1 MEKHHDIIFE
11 VCANGLN
18 SLLAAQNAG
27 ASRAELCEAIELGGL
42 TPSYG
47 CLKLAAAQKTIPVN
61 VLIRCRTGHYV
72 YTDLEKVQMLEDVKL
87 VKSLGFEG
95 VVVGALMEDGSLDM
109 AFLQAVKKLASG
121 LHLTFHRAIDAA
133 YDPLES
139 LATLVE
145 LGFDT
150 VLTSGAEPTALQGI
164 ELLQEMQQ
172 AYGNKISI
180 MAGGGINAQNALAII
195 EETGV
200 KAIHFSAKTKM
211 QLQEIYP
218 QGVDVTDADMT
229 FSATDAELVKAIIK
243 RVLKHYQ
250 V

>member
-1 MEKHHDIIFE
+1 MEEHHDIIFE
-11 VCANGLN
+11 VCANGLD

-47 CLKLAAAQKTIPVN
+47 CLKLAAVQKTIPVN
-61 VLIRCRTGHYV
+61 VLIRCRAGYYV
-72 YTDLEKVQMLEDVKL
+72 YTDLEKTQMFEDVKL

-95 VVVGALMEDGSLDM
+95 VVIGALMEDGSLDM

-150 VLTSGAEPTALQGI
+150 VLTSGAEPIALQGI
-164 ELLQEMQQ
+164 ELLREMQQ

-195 EETGV
+195 EKTGV

-218 QGVDVTDADMT
+218 QGIDVTDADMT
-229 FSATDAELVKAIIK
+229 FSATDAELVKAIISS
-243 RVLKHYQ
+243 VQ
-250 V
+250 AD

>member
-1 MEKHHDIIFE
+1 MEKYHDIIFE
-11 VCANGLN
+11 VCANGLD

-47 CLKLAAAQKTIPVN
+47 CLKLAAAQKTVPVN
-61 VLIRCRTGHYV
+61 VLIRCRAGHYV
-72 YTDLEKVQMLEDVKL
+72 YTDLEKTQMLEDVKL

-95 VVVGALMEDGSLDM
+95 VVVGAMLEDGKLDV

-121 LHLTFHRAIDAA
+121 LHLTFHRAIDTA

-150 VLTSGAEPTALQGI
+150 VLTSGAKPTALQGVD
-164 ELLQEMQQ
+164 LLREMQQ

-180 MAGGGINAQNALAII
+180 MAGGGINVQNALNII
-195 EETGV
+195 EETGIRV
-200 KAIHFSAKTKM
+200 IHFSAKAKM

-218 QGVDVTDADMT
+218 QGIDVTNADMT
-229 FSATDAELVKAIIK
+229 FSATDAELVKAVISH
-243 RVLKHYQ
+243 VLKHH
-250 V
+250 

>member
-1 MEKHHDIIFE
+1 MKKGNNFVFE
-11 VCANGLN
+11 VCANGLT
-18 SLLAAQNAG
+18 SLLSAQKAG
-27 ASRAELCEAIELGGL
+27 ASRAELCEAIEIGGL

-61 VLIRCRTGHYV
+61 VLIRCRAGHYV
-72 YTDLEKVQMLEDVKL
+72 YSDLEKAQMLEDIKL
-87 VKSLGFEG
+87 VKSFGFEG
-95 VVVGALMEDGSLDM
+95 VVIGALLENGNIDRN
-109 AFLQAVKKLASG
+109 FLEEVKKVTSG

-139 LATLVE
+139 VATLIE

-150 VLTSGAEPTALQGI
+150 VLSSGAEPTALQGV

-180 MAGGGINAQNALAII
+180 MAGGGINAHNARAII
-195 EETGV
+195 EETGI
-200 KAIHFSAKTKM
+200 KSIHFSAKTKM

-218 QGVDVTDADMT
+218 QGIDVTNADMT
-229 FSATDAELVKAIIK
+229 FSATDGELVKATISSV
-243 RVLKHYQ
+243 RAD
-250 V
+250 

>member
-1 MEKHHDIIFE
+1 MKKANDFIFE
-11 VCANGLN
+11 VCANGLT
-18 SLLAAQNAG
+18 SLHTAQLAG
-27 ASRAELCEAIELGGL
+27 ATRAELCEAIEIGGL

-72 YTDLEKVQMLEDVKL
+72 YSDLEKAQMLEDIKL

-95 VVVGALMEDGSLDM
+95 IVIGAMLEDGSIDTT
-109 AFLQAVKKLASG
+109 FLHEVKSLSSG
-121 LHLTFHRAIDAA
+121 LHLSFHRAIDAVC
-133 YDPLES
+133 DPLSS
-139 LATLVE
+139 LGILVE

-150 VLTSGAEPTALQGI
+150 VLTSGAEPTAIEGV

-172 AYGNKISI
+172 AYGNKITI
-180 MAGGGINAQNALAII
+180 MAGGGINAQNAQTIV

-211 QLQEIYP
+211 QLHEIYP
-218 QGVDVTDADMT
+218 QGIDVTNADMT
-229 FSATDAELVKAIIK
+229 FSATDAELVKAIISSV
-243 RVLKHYQ
+243 RAD
-250 V
+250 